1 MNRFI
6 NELFVV
12 DVLELKVGGKLRALL
27 LTAVARLI
35 GSYNQLV
42 SDVGINNNILK
53 AIMVAAQKAQI
64 DDDTGSIANGR
75 RWLVVLKGWSKR
87 VETDFNDR
95 NPESATTDASLAQQV
110 AGIGNC
116 FESLSHRFGSLEVT
130 VVSRASNWAAIKT
143 LTQQVELERHSKS
156 RKTSIYGRKLQG
168 INESMLQRVLAAA
181 VLTISSTHRWSKC
194 SIMVASQPSTKL
206 ILPILMLTLCSSQQQ
221 LKRILLLKVAF
232 HFPIVVPHHL

>member
-1 MNRFI
+1 M
-6 NELFVV
+6 
-12 DVLELKVGGKLRALL
+12 LELKVGGKLRALL

-95 NPESATTDASLAQQV
+95 NPESALADASLTQQV

-143 LTQQVELERHSKS
+143 LTQQVELER
-156 RKTSIYGRKLQG
+156 Q
-168 INESMLQRVLAAA
+168 QA
-181 VLTISSTHRWSKC
+181 VLENVDFR
-194 SIMVASQPSTKL
+194 SIFVQNRHQS
-206 ILPILMLTLCSSQQQ
+206 
-221 LKRILLLKVAF
+221 F
-232 HFPIVVPHHL
+232 